1 MIHHTLEKPFF
12 VPETMKANTLFQK
25 MREKRVYFAVLVD
38 EYGGVSGIITLHDL
52 IESLVGDLYE
62 QDEAE
67 EPEDIVKIGEN
78 QWKIQG
84 SADVEDVEEE
94 LKIEI
99 AEDDY
104 DTFGGFVCGVIDR
117 IPEDGECFHVKQK
130 SCRLMC

>member
-67 EPEDIVKIGEN
+67 EPEDIVKSV
-78 QWKIQG
+78 KISG
-84 SADVEDVEEE
+84 RSREA
-94 LKIEI
+94 
-99 AEDDY
+99 
-104 DTFGGFVCGVIDR
+104 
-117 IPEDGECFHVKQK
+117 P
-130 SCRLMC
+130 M